1 MNTKLGYF
9 LATVAGAAV
18 GSVATW
24 AVLKPYYEKLTQ
36 KAIDEVKE
44 TYSRPKIKSYV
55 GENQS
60 NTEPAET
67 KNEPTPEQLERKKQ
81 TADYEETLVR
91 SGYTNYS
98 DISSKKEADNEPVN
112 SAPYVISPAEFG
124 GVDGYDIQT
133 LKYYESD
140 DTLTDDDD
148 NVVDEDLVGS
158 GALSSFGQY
167 EDDTVY
173 VRNERLK
180 RDYEILREYGRYTD
194 VLREKP
200 YLLDEDD

>member
-9 LATVAGAAV
+9 LATVAGVAV

-44 TYSRPKIKSYV
+44 TYSRPKIKPYT
-55 GENQS
+55 GENQPE
-60 NTEPAET
+60 TEAPSA
-67 KNEPTPEQLERKKQ
+67 EPTPERLERKKQ
-81 TADYEETLVR
+81 AADYEETIVK

-98 DISSKKEADNEPVN
+98 DISSKKEAEPEPTSDV
-112 SAPYVISPAEFG
+112 PYVISPAEFG
-124 GVDGYDIQT
+124 NLDGYDIQT
-133 LKYYESD
+133 LKYYEAD

-148 NVVDEDLVGS
+148 NVVDEELVGS
-158 GALSSFGQY
+158 ASLSAFGDY

-180 RDYEILREYGRYTD
+180 RDYEILRENGRYTD

>member
-44 TYSRPKIKSYV
+44 TYCVPKVKPYT
-55 GENQS
+55 GESQPE
-60 NTEPAET
+60 TEAPST
-67 KNEPTPEQLERKKQ
+67 EPTPEQIERKKQ

-98 DISSKKEADNEPVN
+98 DISSKKEAEPEPASEV
-112 SAPYVISPAEFG
+112 PYVISPAEFG
-124 GVDGYDIQT
+124 NLDGYDIQT
-133 LKYYESD
+133 LKYYEAD

-148 NVVDEDLVGS
+148 NVVDEELVGS
-158 GALSSFGQY
+158 ASLSAFGTY

-180 RDYEILREYGRYTD
+180 RDYEILRENGRYTD

-200 YLLDEDD
+200 YLLGEDD

>member
-36 KAIDEVKE
+36 KAINEVKE
-44 TYSRPKIKSYV
+44 TYSRPKVKSYT
-55 GENQS
+55 GENQPE
-60 NTEPAET
+60 TESPSAEH
-67 KNEPTPEQLERKKQ
+67 TPEQIERKKQ
-81 TADYEETLVR
+81 AANYEATLVK

-98 DISSKKEADNEPVN
+98 DISSKKEAEPEPTSEV
-112 SAPYVISPAEFG
+112 PYVISPAEFG
-124 GVDGYDIQT
+124 NLDGYDIQT
-133 LKYYESD
+133 LKYYEAD

-148 NVVDEDLVGS
+148 NVVDEELVGS
-158 GALSSFGQY
+158 ASLSAFGDY

-180 RDYEILREYGRYTD
+180 RDYEILRENGRYTD

>member
-9 LATVAGAAV
+9 LATVVGAAV

-24 AVLKPYYEKLTQ
+24 AVLKPYCEKLTQ

-44 TYSRPKIKSYV
+44 TYSRPKVEPYV
-55 GENQS
+55 GDNQGT
-60 NTEPAET
+60 NEPA
-67 KNEPTPEQLERKKQ
+67 PAPEKLERKKQ
-81 TADYEETLVR
+81 TAEYEETLVR

-98 DISSKKEADNEPVN
+98 DISSKKEADPEPVID
-112 SAPYVISPAEFG
+112 APYVITPAEFG

-133 LKYYESD
+133 LKYYEAD

-158 GALSSFGQY
+158 GALSAFGQY

>member
-9 LATVAGAAV
+9 LATVAGMAV
-18 GSVATW
+18 GSVAAW

-44 TYSRPKIKSYV
+44 TYSRPKVKSYT

-60 NTEPAET
+60 KTAAPS
-67 KNEPTPEQLERKKQ
+67 NESIPERIERKQ
-81 TADYEETLVR
+81 QAADYEETLVK

-98 DISSKKEADNEPVN
+98 DISSKKEAEPEPAIDV
-112 SAPYVISPAEFG
+112 PYVISPAEFG
-124 GVDGYDIQT
+124 NVDGYDIQT
-133 LKYYESD
+133 LRYYEGD

-148 NVVDEDLVGS
+148 NVVDEELVGS
-158 GALSSFGQY
+158 ASLSAFGEY

-173 VRNERLK
+173 VRNDRLK
-180 RDYEILREYGRYTD
+180 RDYEILRDNGRYTD

-200 YLLDEDD
+200 YLLGEDD

>member
-1 MNTKLGYF
+1 MNIKLGYF

-18 GSVATW
+18 GSVVTW
-24 AVLKPYYEKLTQ
+24 AVLKSYYEKLTQ

-44 TYSRPKIKSYV
+44 TYCVPKVKPYT
-55 GENQS
+55 GENQGK
-60 NTEPAET
+60 TEAPT
-67 KNEPTPEQLERKKQ
+67 TEPTPEQLERNKQ
-81 TADYEETLVR
+81 AANYEATLVK
-91 SGYTNYS
+91 SGYINYS
-98 DISSKKEADNEPVN
+98 DISSKKEAEPEPTSEV
-112 SAPYVISPAEFG
+112 PYVISPAEFG
-124 GVDGYDIQT
+124 NLDGYDIQT
-133 LKYYESD
+133 LKYYEAD

-148 NVVDEDLVGS
+148 NVVDEELVGS
-158 GALSSFGQY
+158 ASLSAFGDY

-180 RDYEILREYGRYTD
+180 RDYEILRENGRYTD

>member
-1 MNTKLGYF
+1 MMNTKLGYF
-9 LATVAGAAV
+9 LATVAGIAV

-24 AVLKPYYEKLTQ
+24 AVLKSYYEKLTQ

-44 TYSRPKIKSYV
+44 TYSRPKVKSYT
-55 GENQS
+55 GENQPK
-60 NTEPAET
+60 TEPPST
-67 KNEPTPEQLERKKQ
+67 EPTPEQIERKKQ
-81 TADYEETLVR
+81 AADYEETLVK

-98 DISSKKEADNEPVN
+98 DISSKKEAEPEPIGDV
-112 SAPYVISPAEFG
+112 PYVISPAEFG
-124 GVDGYDIQT
+124 NLDGYDIQT
-133 LKYYESD
+133 LRYYEGD

-148 NVVDEDLVGS
+148 NVVDEELVGS
-158 GALSSFGQY
+158 ASLSAFGEY

-173 VRNERLK
+173 VRNDRLK
-180 RDYEILREYGRYTD
+180 RDYEILRENGRYTD